1 MPIKTE
7 ELKINIGPQ
16 HPSTHGVLRLVTNL
30 NGEIIQ
36 NIEPVIGYL
45 HRGMEKL
52 AESRNYQQYLPMVDR
67 VDYLSSFFNLA
78 SFCYSVEALND
89 IKVPKRAEYIRL
101 ITMEMN
107 RITSHLLWLGTFLL
121 DLGATSP
128 LFYCFREREA
138 IVKLFEELSGQ
149 RMMYNY
155 YCFGGVKKDLP
166 EGWLSKARELV
177 ESLPEKFDEY
187 EAIITKNPIFIERT
201 KGIGVLSVDKA
212 LDYGITGANLRASGV
227 AYDVRKDNPYSMY
240 DEIDFEIPIK
250 QEGDSYA
257 RYQVRMLEMRESV
270 NIILQA
276 IEKIPGGASEKLKVK
291 RINCGCNEP
300 SCEFCGDNTK
310 LYFKKINPLSL
321 KIPSGETISYVESS
335 RGLTTCYV
343 KSNGTNKPDRV
354 KWRTPSFSATQVLP
368 ELVSGCPYS
377 DLMAVL
383 GSLDI
388 VLPEVDR

>member
-1 MPIKTE
+1 MVIKTE

-16 HPSTHGVLRLVTNL
+16 HPSTHGVLRLVANL
-30 NGEIIQ
+30 DGEIIK

-78 SFCYSVEALND
+78 SFCYSVESLAG
-89 IKVPKRAEYIRL
+89 IKVPRRAEYIRL

-107 RITSHLLWLGTFLL
+107 RISSHLLWLGTFLL

-155 YCFGGVKKDLP
+155 YCFGGVRKDLP
-166 EGWLSKARELV
+166 EGWLGKLRDLLED
-177 ESLPEKFDEY
+177 LPYKFDEY
-187 EAIITKNPIFIERT
+187 ESIITKNPIFLERT
-201 KGIGVLSVDKA
+201 IGIGVLTSEMA

-227 AYDVRKDNPYSMY
+227 AYDARKQNPYSVY
-240 DEIDFEIPIK
+240 DEIEFNVPTMQD
-250 QEGDSYA
+250 GDCYA
-257 RYQVRMLEMRESV
+257 RYQVRLLEMRESV
-270 NIILQA
+270 KIVLQA
-276 IEKIPGGASEKLKVK
+276 IEQIPGGAGEKLKVK
-291 RINCGCNEP
+291 RTNCGCNEAI
-300 SCEFCGDNTK
+300 CEFCGEDSK
-310 LYFKKINPLSL
+310 LFYKKVNPLTL
-321 KIPSGETISYVESS
+321 KIPANEATSYVESS
-335 RGLTTCYV
+335 RGLSTCYV
-343 KSNGTNKPDRV
+343 KSNGTNKPERV
-354 KWRTPSFSATQVLP
+354 KWRTPSFSATQLLP
-368 ELVSGCPYS
+368 ELVKGRPYS